1 MQKENKSIKFHFA
14 EGTKDISISFFDV
27 TETFLKVG
35 KIMEEYPAGY
45 LLYRKHK
52 FLQTQFI
59 LNQAKPFIMLV
70 FDEKGNFVSAK
81 SYAGDTSA
89 PFSLFISD
97 PFVFILPAGKI
108 SEYQNIRFLEIEG
121 KHNLLRKNKQ
131 GIYEYLYDHD
141 LKSGQDDSNENKR
154 PSDQDR
160 LTDFMKAINGE
171 KPMTKE
177 IREWWRN
184 RY

>member
-1 MQKENKSIKFHFA
+1 MPNETKTIKFHLKESEKTF
-14 EGTKDISISFFDV
+14 SIPFFDLE
-27 TETFLKVG
+27 ETFLEVRKTIG
-35 KIMEEYPAGY
+35 KYPDGC
-45 LLYRKHK
+45 LLFRKHK

-70 FDEKGNFVSAK
+70 FDEKGKIVSAK

-89 PFSLFISD
+89 PFSFFISD

-141 LKSGQDDSNENKR
+141 LKNGQDVSNENKR
-154 PSDQDR
+154 PPDQDR
-160 LTDFMKAINGE
+160 LTAFMKAINGE
-171 KPMTKE
+171 EPIDKN
-177 IREWWRN
+177 IWEWWKN